1 MFVLQTNDFTGLLMH
16 PAHTEVGLNYNRK
29 TTKNRVESSQ
39 VEYVLVEKR
48 HKRSCSTSMC
58 HVLTKYSE
66 IEDFHSVC

>member
-29 TTKNRVESSQ
+29 TTKTESSQ

-48 HKRSCSTSMC
+48 HKGSCSTSMR